1 MSGSLAAMGLW
12 CVMFGSDPGHI
23 SKRTGA
29 DKRTSGWPFG
39 NTIAAKRW
47 KGKGRQEEGIELK
60 DL

>member
-1 MSGSLAAMGLW
+1 
-12 CVMFGSDPGHI
+12 MFGSDPGHI